1 MIGNNT
7 KARFI
12 TIEGV
17 EGVGKTTN
25 IRFITSLLEA
35 ANIPYIVTREPGGTA
50 VAELIRQLLLQKR
63 DEHICELTEL
73 LLIFAARAQHIH
85 HVIAPALQDGKW
97 VVCDRFTDA
106 TYAYQ
111 GGGRGLS
118 MSTIATLEAMVQ
130 GELRPDITY
139 ILDLAPEIGLRRAR
153 ERGELDRFELEKVEF
168 FNRVREA
175 YLMRANEEPER
186 CVVIDAATPL
196 ESVQTE
202 IRKHLEAL
210 L

>member
-1 MIGNNT
+1 
-7 KARFI
+7 
-12 TIEGV
+12 
-17 EGVGKTTN
+17 
-25 IRFITSLLEA
+25 
-35 ANIPYIVTREPGGTA
+35 
-50 VAELIRQLLLQKR
+50 
-63 DEHICELTEL
+63 
-73 LLIFAARAQHIH
+73 
-85 HVIAPALQDGKW
+85 
-97 VVCDRFTDA
+97 
-106 TYAYQ
+106 
-111 GGGRGLS
+111 
-118 MSTIATLEAMVQ
+118 MSTIETLEAMVQ

-153 ERGELDRFELEKVEF
+153 QRGELDRFELEKVEF
-168 FNRVREA
+168 FNRVRDA